1 MFTSQII
8 AQKINKI
15 ALPIKKHK
23 LKFKNVYTY
32 RIPYNLQNGNTLLGT
47 CNIWTMGQTATPAA
61 PTTGL
66 TTKSNFATPKSM
78 VLAACKTVATP
89 TLIVSTCLVIS
100 KTGVSE
106 KKNTLGK
113 KLT

>member
-1 MFTSQII
+1 
-8 AQKINKI
+8 
-15 ALPIKKHK
+15 
-23 LKFKNVYTY
+23 
-32 RIPYNLQNGNTLLGT
+32 
-47 CNIWTMGQTATPAA
+47 MGQTATPAA

-66 TTKSNFATPKSM
+66 TKKSNFATPKSM

>member
-1 MFTSQII
+1 
-8 AQKINKI
+8 
-15 ALPIKKHK
+15 
-23 LKFKNVYTY
+23 
-32 RIPYNLQNGNTLLGT
+32 
-47 CNIWTMGQTATPAA
+47 MGQTATPAA

-78 VLAACKTVATP
+78 VLAACKTVATL